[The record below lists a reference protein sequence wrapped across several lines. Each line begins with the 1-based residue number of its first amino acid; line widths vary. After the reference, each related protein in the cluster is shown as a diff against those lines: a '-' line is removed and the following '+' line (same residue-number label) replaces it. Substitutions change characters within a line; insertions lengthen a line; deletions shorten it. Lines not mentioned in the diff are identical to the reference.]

1 MFDLQKISEVGAMA
15 SVGVYR
21 LIGIT
26 TLLVTFVVADFCL
39 HDWLEEHERN
49 QMRSENEQQTS
60 STEN

>member
-1 MFDLQKISEVGAMA
+1 MA

-26 TLLVTFVVADFCL
+26 TLLVNFVVANFCL
-39 HDWLEEHERN
+39 HEWLEEHERN